1 MRLQQ
6 YIFKSIFALSLSSLP
21 VLWGCYDYTN
31 EIPEYWYPEDQ
42 QPQEFQLRIK
52 LTDGSRHAT
61 RAVPQGGEEGDG
73 REFGQHYENDVK
85 SVLLYYYNGSIDGS
99 DATPVRRIIYHS
111 GIDFHPTGSMSTVE
125 VEKEAVVKFTYNETH
140 YKYTSGDNFI
150 AVINTPDFTVST
162 LGKLRDKLVN
172 EAWKDNGGDK
182 GGFTDF
188 VMSNERVSEFTPG
201 AGTEASPHKIDVTVE
216 RVAARLDY
224 CTDNS
229 TPTTFDGDPA
239 LEYIVKDKN
248 AGGVDVTIGTMY
260 LTHVRPFNVME
271 EPAYLLKRSA
281 TPAASTTFTFLATE
295 NSYNG
300 TGFSSFPIV
309 TEPHTW
315 EKDDNLS
322 TDHSDWYGESYLPK
336 IRTSFGQEGDDW
348 FTDDYKVHNN
358 TSNDGF
364 SSDGI
369 SDNATDKYTDDPV
382 SYYVVDYANEN
393 TQQAGASL
401 SNTATGFYL
410 RGIFVPSPTRI
421 FDTAADANAE
431 PQIPS
436 VTFAEGSTF
445 YRYRPMVTE
454 YDETQAVYFT
464 DETEA
469 DKFGKSHPV
478 PYVIDTYTN
487 GLCYY
492 PVYLRHDNPGRY
504 TGTTGSGTTDKYVVT
519 PMEYGI
525 VRNNIYRLKV
535 TFSGPGYNE
544 IPTTPNLEP
553 LGIKP
558 YIFVRKW
565 YQITHPE
572 IEI

>member
-6 YIFKSIFALSLSSLP
+6 YIFKSISALSLCSLS
-21 VLWGCYDYTN
+21 VLWGCYDYT
-31 EIPEYWYPEDQ
+31 EEVPEGWEYGQMSE
-42 QPQEFQLRIK
+42 EFQLRIK
-52 LTDGSRHAT
+52 LTDDSRHIS
-61 RAVPQGGEEGDG
+61 RAVPQGGETGDG

-85 SVLLYYYNGSIDGS
+85 SIILYYYNGGINAP
-99 DATPVRRIIYHS
+99 DATPVRRVIYKD
-111 GIDFHPTGSMSTVE
+111 GIGFHPTGTMATEIVK
-125 VEKEAVVKFTYNETH
+125 KEAILKFSYLETH
-140 YKYTSGDNFI
+140 YKYTPGDQFI
-150 AVINTPDFTVST
+150 AVINTPDFTVGT
-162 LGKLRDKLVN
+162 LGDLRDKLVTD
-172 EAWKDNGGDK
+172 AWKDNGGDK

-188 VMSNERVSEFTPG
+188 VMSNERVSTFTPG
-201 AGTEASPHKIDVTVE
+201 AGTETNPHLIDVVVE

-229 TPTTFDGDPA
+229 TPTTFDGNPA
-239 LEYIVKDKN
+239 LQYIVRDKDS
-248 AGGVDVTIGTMY
+248 GGTDRTIGTMY
-260 LTHVRPFNVME
+260 LTHTRPFNVME
-271 EPAYLLKRSA
+271 EPAYLIKRSA
-281 TPAASTTFTFLATE
+281 TPDEQDKPKFLLEE
-295 NSYNG
+295 NAYAG
-300 TGFSSFPIV
+300 QQYGKFPLV
-309 TEPHTW
+309 VEQHTW
-315 EKDDNLS
+315 EK
-322 TDHSDWYGESYLPK
+322 TAGSDYSSWYGESYLPK
-336 IRTSFGQEGDDW
+336 IRTFGNEGDDW
-348 FTDDYKVHNN
+348 FTDDYRVHNN

-369 SDNATDKYTDDPV
+369 SDNATDKYTGDPV

-504 TGTTGSGTTDKYVVT
+504 TGTTGTGTTDKYEVT
-519 PMEYGI
+519 PMEFGI

-535 TFSGPGYNE
+535 TFSGPGYPT
-544 IPTTPNLEP
+544 IPPTPSFEP